1 MGTAPGFHFLGESIK
16 FGGLNTIE
24 SAGRDRNST
33 RRGTFVITRI
43 NFDAGKF
50 DDLGAAR

>member
-1 MGTAPGFHFLGESIK
+1 MYLASI
-16 FGGLNTIE
+16 FFARVLNSGGLNAIE
-24 SAGRDRNST
+24 PAGRDRNST

-43 NFDAGKF
+43 NFDAGEF